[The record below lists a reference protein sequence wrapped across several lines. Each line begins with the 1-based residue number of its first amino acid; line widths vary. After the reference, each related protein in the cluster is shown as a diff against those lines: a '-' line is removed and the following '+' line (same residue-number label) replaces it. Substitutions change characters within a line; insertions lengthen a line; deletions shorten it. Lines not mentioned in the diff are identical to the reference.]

1 MIQLITFAL
10 LIIFCYVAS
19 KGLNPLKKMATL
31 AGSSMFIM
39 SLLYIVMMFAAPAIN
54 PKGDYVSLDFSLK
67 NLIPNFRLEYFTSL
81 SILVFAVGGCEKIS
95 PYVNKMKNP
104 SKDFP
109 RGMIA
114 LVVMVCTTA
123 ILGTFALALM
133 FDTNNIPK
141 DLLTKSN
148 GKIVLPKS

>member
-1 MIQLITFAL
+1 
-10 LIIFCYVAS
+10 
-19 KGLNPLKKMATL
+19 
-31 AGSSMFIM
+31 
-39 SLLYIVMMFAAPAIN
+39 
-54 PKGDYVSLDFSLK
+54 
-67 NLIPNFRLEYFTSL
+67 
-81 SILVFAVGGCEKIS
+81 
-95 PYVNKMKNP
+95 MKNP

-141 DLLTKSN
+141 DLLTN
-148 GKIVLPKS
+148 GTYYAFQTLGNYYGR